1 MRLVGGDAHINSVLD
16 NLGDVRGLINVCE
29 NEQWSHICDADWTME
44 DASVACRELGYAQPG
59 WFFLYNYY
67 NYIFIIQVIIMP
79 HAASFGTNI
88 QYASNVPSLSYRP
101 ECSGH
106 EDSLSACTHAQL
118 TSGSEQCAIAAVG
131 CWNSST
137 DSVQPTHTAAATD
150 TLAIPSSSSSGSSTT
165 TMSFT
170 SSSHN
175 VHRSSSFQ
183 SSSRTIA
190 TTNSQVPKRTSS
202 SSSVITSTPPLLT
215 ATSSKVPSGD
225 EASTQPIPH
234 LILYAAVAAALIL
247 VLALAILV
255 VLVCLC
261 CRRRSLKQ
269 PRVEDHTYETPVIKH
284 KNEMFHEI
292 DQKELPETEILYEKV
307 VDPRHPELGAVDQ
320 QTYHTLNHSPAST
333 SKNSRGSTELPL
345 NEVLYEKVIPVASR
359 STLPRYPPQQRPPVY
374 HTLENPSEKNGT
386 PHYHVLER
394 STSTGRV
401 GATDDAGRRKAATLP
416 AGLTLPAREQH
427 RQGDQQQHRGSVTL
441 L

>member
-1 MRLVGGDAHINSVLD
+1 ML
-16 NLGDVRGLINVCE
+16 
-29 NEQWSHICDADWTME
+29 
-44 DASVACRELGYAQPG
+44 
-59 WFFLYNYY
+59 
-67 NYIFIIQVIIMP
+67 
-79 HAASFGTNI
+79 HAASVGTHV
-88 QYASNVPSLSYRP
+88 QSASGVQRLSYMP

-118 TSGSEQCAIAAVG
+118 TSGSEQCAFAAVS

-137 DSVQPTHTAAATD
+137 DSVQPTHTAD

-165 TMSFT
+165 TSLT
-170 SSSHN
+170 SSSQN
-175 VHRSSSFQ
+175 VHLSSSFQ
-183 SSSRTIA
+183 SSIIA
-190 TTNSQVPKRTSS
+190 TMNSQLPKRTSS

-261 CRRRSLKQ
+261 CRRRSMKQ
-269 PRVEDHTYETPVIKH
+269 PRVEDHTYEIPVIEH

-292 DQKELPETEILYEKV
+292 DQKELPETETLYEKV
-307 VDPRHPELGAVDQ
+307 ADPRHPELGAIDQ

-427 RQGDQQQHRGSVTL
+427 RQRDQQQHRGSVTL